1 MLKPYDPTDN
11 AEPVPPQCR
20 ATVELLQRAL
30 DGDASAEA
38 LDADAHPGACPTCR
52 ERLRAA
58 RVLLAALAVPAAPVV
73 VPSGF
78 ADRVLG
84 AMKADR
90 RARSRRRV
98 FAAVGGLAVAAAVLV
113 GVWFIVNANG
123 ETKPG
128 QPQPKGFAK
137 QPEPPEVA
145 PAPREKPEPAP
156 EPRPLRI
163 GETLASAGQT
173 LTETPK
179 PLADSVAVAP
189 KLFGALTGPFTGPP
203 GPMAADLEPAR
214 QSLAGLPDAART
226 GMEPVTDTAQKAL
239 GRFLRDVG
247 SVQPKPNS

>member
-123 ETKPG
+123 ETKPD
-128 QPQPKGFAK
+128 QPQPKGFVK
-137 QPEPPEVA
+137 QPELPEA

-156 EPRPLRI
+156 DPRPLRI
-163 GETLASAGQT
+163 RDTLASAGQT

-179 PLADSVAVAP
+179 PIADSVAVAP
-189 KLFGALTGPFTGPP
+189 KLFDALTGPFTMPTTP
-203 GPMAADLEPAR
+203 AAADLEPAR
-214 QSLAGLPDAART
+214 KSIAELPQAART